1 MSDKNITHAH
11 VITCLSFH
19 CLFLFC
25 LLPLPFAPI
34 LSLSLSTCS
43 LSCSSTSMS
52 SEPPRIQ
59 TTALTH
65 TEEYCTVAIHNPLTL
80 AAERADLVEAEKSLT
95 SLKAS
100 QPGGVGP
107 RDFSQSMCGRVE
119 GFGRCNTS
127 DPGSDWRS
135 RASDEFTVPE
145 ESSFA
150 GLRTKAELEVSE
162 VVTRVRKRTQ
172 KEHSAA
178 LMT

>member
-1 MSDKNITHAH
+1 MWLRS
-11 VITCLSFH
+11 
-19 CLFLFC
+19 
-25 LLPLPFAPI
+25 
-34 LSLSLSTCS
+34 
-43 LSCSSTSMS
+43 SSTKS
-52 SEPPRIQ
+52 
-59 TTALTH
+59 TAH
-65 TEEYCTVAIHNPLTL
+65 TQNEKLCPVVIHDPLTL
-80 AAERADLVEAEKSLT
+80 AAERADLVGAVKSLT

-100 QPGGVGP
+100 QPGGVWTT
-107 RDFSQSMCGRVE
+107 RSQSMCGRGE

-135 RASDEFTVPE
+135 RGSDEFTVPE

-150 GLRTKAELEVSE
+150 GLRTETELEVSE